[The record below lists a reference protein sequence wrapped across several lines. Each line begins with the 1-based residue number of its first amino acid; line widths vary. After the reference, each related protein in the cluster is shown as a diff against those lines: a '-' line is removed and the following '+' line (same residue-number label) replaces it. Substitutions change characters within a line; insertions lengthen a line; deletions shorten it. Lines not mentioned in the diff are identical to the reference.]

1 MRYDLAFEAEPFQ
14 GYTEFDEA
22 ESFDYEAESFD
33 DEAGG
38 GWEFDI
44 KPVVRCRPIVIADF
58 GVNSSAVKSSTK
70 NEPLLKRWLKRFE
83 DDPSY
88 RLEIFGYSDCVG
100 SEREHMFMRAKRAE
114 AVFQLLGRKARS
126 RVTSKGAAPLGLG
139 LYVDVDSYTTPEG
152 RAKNRGVEIVFT
164 QI

>member
-44 KPVVRCRPIVIADF
+44 KPVVRCRPKPKLGPPPPPPYIPPPFPNPCEMYECGEAERSWTPRGFLPADVSESNGRLVIAD
-58 GVNSSAVKSSTK
+58 
-70 NEPLLKRWLKRFE
+70 
-83 DDPSY
+83 
-88 RLEIFGYSDCVG
+88 
-100 SEREHMFMRAKRAE
+100 
-114 AVFQLLGRKARS
+114 
-126 RVTSKGAAPLGLG
+126 
-139 LYVDVDSYTTPEG
+139 
-152 RAKNRGVEIVFT
+152 
-164 QI
+164 